1 MATDT
6 KTEDMKPI
14 TMSAPSVEQSKEAE
28 KLTSVV
34 VANAEALKIKTREEL
49 ATVATDAL
57 SQVATQRKKFEA
69 QRVDMKAPSLE
80 AGRRVD
86 NFFKPFIND
95 LMKAETIIKKTMI
108 EAKQKFDKEDA
119 EKEAKILARA
129 EKEGRGR
136 LTEEVAINK
145 VSEID
150 RVQKTNKTDSG
161 ASSTFRKVKQM
172 TITDLNAIPVEFLR
186 PKTVEEFEDFK
197 PYPSIKKAAFA
208 LYDMIEAGHNIKQI
222 PGVKVEMIDSLSAR

>member
-1 MATDT
+1 MATEN

-14 TMSAPSVEQSKEAE
+14 VIDAPSIEQSQEAT
-28 KLTSVV
+28 KATSVV
-34 VANAEALKIKTREEL
+34 VENAKALKVTTREDL

-57 SQVATQRKKFEA
+57 SQVSTQRKRFEK
-69 QRVDMKAPSLE
+69 QRVEMKAPSLE

-86 NFFKPFIND
+86 NFFKPFINE
-95 LMKAETIIKKTMI
+95 LSEAETIIKKTMI
-108 EAKQKFDKEDA
+108 TAKQKFDKEDA

-172 TITDLNAIPVEFLR
+172 TITDLTLIPIEFLR
-186 PKTVEEFEDFK
+186 PKTVEEFDEFK
-197 PYPSIKKAAFA
+197 PYPYIKKAAFA
-208 LYDMIEAGHNIKQI
+208 LYDMIEAGHDIKQI